1 MSNEVEQIKERLGV
15 AEIVGEYV
23 KLEKSGVNYKACC
36 PFHNEKTP
44 SFTVN
49 TERNFWYCFGCQEGG
64 DVFTFVQKIEGLE
77 FREVLER
84 LAERANVELPKFNS
98 AKYKEERSQK
108 QKVLDI
114 LDLTTKV
121 YQQLLIKGKKSGEL
135 LAYLKGR
142 GLTGEL
148 IRDFRIGYAPD
159 DWRAIVGYLLKK
171 KYQLNDIKKTGLVIA
186 KQNSNANDEGNYYD
200 RFRDRITFPII
211 DVNGRVIGYSARIV
225 PDNGNNSPQVDQH
238 AGKMAKYINSPQS
251 DVYDKSKVLYGLYQA
266 KKAIRSSGYAIIV
279 EGQMDVV
286 LSHRANIKN
295 IVAAS
300 GTALT
305 DAQVK
310 ILKRYTDKVKLN
322 FDMDGAG
329 QKATKKSIQ
338 VCLQNDIQVKIIL
351 LPDEAK
357 DAGELVLADEKAWI
371 KAIGDAVPVM
381 EYYFE
386 TTFEKY
392 DLEDIQDRKI
402 IVKELLNVI
411 KNIADPIE
419 QAYWIKKLAMKS
431 QTDESLL
438 TSELEKVK
446 LSSRKETKVPT
457 ETSVGN
463 ISVGAKNVQ
472 VKSDDKKTRHSK
484 LQCRLL
490 GLMMTFPKELG
501 GEIINFREE
510 DFFSGEMLS
519 VFNLVKNERS
529 LGEYEVRVNECVAK
543 LLYQSNKDSLV
554 EIEIKPLKEWK
565 TVTRELA
572 EINKKKKIKEI
583 ELSLRQAEESDD
595 ESMITKL
602 MEKLKGILS

>member
-1 MSNEVEQIKERLGV
+1 MGNEVEQIKERLGV
-15 AEIVGEYV
+15 AEIIGEYV

-98 AKYKEERSQK
+98 AKHKEERSQK
-108 QKVLDI
+108 QEVLDI

-121 YQQLLIKGKKSGEL
+121 YQQLLIKGNKSKEL
-135 LAYLKGR
+135 LEYLKSR
-142 GLTGEL
+142 GLTAEL
-148 IRDFRIGYAPD
+148 LRDFRIGYAPD
-159 DWRAIVGYLLKK
+159 SWRVVIGFLLKK
-171 KYQLNDIKKTGLVIA
+171 KYEISNIEKAGLIIA
-186 KQNSNANDEGNYYD
+186 KQDSDRQDVNNYYD
-200 RFRDRITFPII
+200 RFRNRITFPVI
-211 DVNGRVIGYSARIV
+211 DVNGRVIGFSARIV
-225 PDNGNNSPQVDQH
+225 PGENVDERT
-238 AGKMAKYINSPQS
+238 AKYINSPQS

-310 ILKRYTDKVKLN
+310 ILKRYTDKVKLS

-338 VCLQNDIQVKIIL
+338 VCLQNDMQVKVIL
-351 LPDEAK
+351 LPNEIK
-357 DAGELVLADEKAWI
+357 DAGELVLANEKDWLKAIEKAI
-371 KAIGDAVPVM
+371 PIM
-381 EYYFE
+381 EYYFK
-386 TTFEKY
+386 TIFEKY
-392 DLEDIQDRKI
+392 NSEEIQDKKI
-402 IVKELLNVI
+402 IVKELLYVI
-411 KNIADPIE
+411 KDIADPIE
-419 QAYWIKKLAMKS
+419 QAYWVKKLAMRA
-431 QTDESLL
+431 QIDELLL

-446 LSSRKETKVPT
+446 LNSRKETKVPT

-463 ISVGAKNVQ
+463 ISVGIEKKQ
-472 VKSDDKKTRHSK
+472 VEDNSRKTRHSK

-490 GLMMTFPKELG
+490 GLMMTFSKELVE
-501 GEIINFREE
+501 EINKFEE
-510 DFFSGEMLS
+510 KEFFSGEMLK
-519 VFNLVKNERS
+519 VFRLVKDSKN
-529 LGEYEVRVNECVAK
+529 LGEYEVRVNECVAR
-543 LLYQSNKDSLV
+543 LLYQNNNNNLV
-554 EIEIKPLKEWK
+554 EVEIKPVKEWQ
-565 TVTRELA
+565 TVMRELA

-583 ELSLRQAEESDD
+583 ELSLRQAEDSDD
-595 ESMITKL
+595 ESMIAKL
-602 MEKLKGILS
+602 MEKLKSILS

>member
-1 MSNEVEQIKERLGV
+1 MSNEVEQIKERLSV

-77 FREVLER
+77 FRDVLER

-98 AKYKEERSQK
+98 AKYKKERSQK

-121 YQQLLIKGKKSGEL
+121 YQQLLIKGEKSKEL
-135 LAYLKGR
+135 LGYLKNR
-142 GLTGEL
+142 GLTGSL
-148 IRDFRIGYAPD
+148 IKDFRIGYAPD
-159 DWRAIVGYLLKK
+159 NWRAIINYLFKK
-171 KYQLNDIKKTGLVIA
+171 KYQLNDIKETGLIIA
-186 KQNSNANDEGNYYD
+186 RQGSDTSNVQNYYD
-200 RFRDRITFPII
+200 RFRNRITFPVI
-211 DVNGRVIGYSARIV
+211 DINGRVIGFSARIV
-225 PDNGNNSPQVDQH
+225 PGENVDER
-238 AGKMAKYINSPQS
+238 AAKYINSPQS

-266 KKAIRSSGYAIIV
+266 KKAIRSSGYVIIV

-305 DAQVK
+305 STQVK

-338 VCLQNDIQVKIIL
+338 ICLQNDIQVKIIL
-351 LPDEAK
+351 LPDKAK
-357 DAGELVLADEKAWI
+357 DAGELVLENEKAWI
-371 KAIGDAVPVM
+371 KAIEDAIPVM
-381 EYYFE
+381 DYYFK
-386 TTFEKY
+386 TIFEKY
-392 DLEDIQDRKI
+392 DSEDIQDRKI
-402 IVKELLNVI
+402 IVKELLNII
-411 KNIADPIE
+411 KDIADPIE
-419 QAYWIKKLAMKS
+419 QIYWVKKLAMKS
-431 QTDESLL
+431 QVDELLL

-446 LSSRKETKVPT
+446 LSSRKESKMPT
-457 ETSVGN
+457 EKLVGN
-463 ISVGAKNVQ
+463 VSVHVEKTKLNTG
-472 VKSDDKKTRHSK
+472 KKRTRHSN

-490 GLMMTFPKELG
+490 GLMTIFAKELK
-501 GEIINFREE
+501 GEVSRFQED
-510 DFFSGEMLS
+510 DFFSGEMLE
-519 VFNLVKNERS
+519 VFNLVKNKKN
-529 LGEYEVRVNECVAK
+529 LGEYETRINECVAK
-543 LLYQSNKDSLV
+543 LLYQNSKDSLV
-554 EIEIKPLKEWK
+554 EMKIKPIEEWQA
-565 TVTRELA
+565 VTRELA
-572 EINKKKKIKEI
+572 ELNKKNKIREI
-583 ELSLRQAEESDD
+583 ELALRQAEENGD
-595 ESMITKL
+595 EDLIIKL
-602 MEKLKGILS
+602 MQKLEKILA

>member
-1 MSNEVEQIKERLGV
+1 MGNEVEQVKERLGV
-15 AEIVGEYV
+15 AEIIGEYV

-64 DVFTFVQKIEGLE
+64 DVFTFIQKIEGLE

-114 LDLTTKV
+114 LELTTKI
-121 YQQLLIKGKKSGEL
+121 YQQLLIKGKKSEGL
-135 LAYLKGR
+135 LAYLKER

-148 IRDFRIGYAPD
+148 IKNFRIGYAPD
-159 DWRAIVGYLLKK
+159 DWRAIIGYLLKK
-171 KYQLNDIKKTGLVIA
+171 NYQLNDIKKTGLVIA
-186 KQNSNANDEGNYYD
+186 KQNSNTNDENNYYD

-225 PDNGNNSPQVDQH
+225 PDNGNNSPQIDQH
-238 AGKMAKYINSPQS
+238 AGKSAKYINSPQS
-251 DVYDKSKVLYGLYQA
+251 DIYDKSNVLYGLYQA
-266 KKAIRSSGYAIIV
+266 KKAIRSSGYVIIV

-286 LSHRANIKN
+286 LSHRAGIKN
-295 IVAAS
+295 VVAAS

-305 DAQVK
+305 DRQVK

-357 DAGELVLADEKAWI
+357 DAGELVLADEKSWI
-371 KAIGDAVPVM
+371 KAIEDAVPVM
-381 EYYFE
+381 EYYFK

-392 DLEDIQDRKI
+392 NADDIQDRKL
-402 IVKELLNVI
+402 IVRELLNII
-411 KNIADPIE
+411 KDIADPIE
-419 QAYWIKKLAMKS
+419 QAYWIKKLAMRS
-431 QTDESLL
+431 QTDEQLL

-446 LSSRKETKVPT
+446 LNSRNETKVPT
-457 ETSVGN
+457 EQSVGN
-463 ISVGAKNVQ
+463 ISVGAKKIQPKNNG
-472 VKSDDKKTRHSK
+472 KRTRHSK

-490 GLMMTFPKELG
+490 GLMMTFQKELDK
-501 GEIINFREE
+501 EVIRFEE
-510 DFFSGEMLS
+510 KSFFSGEMLK
-519 VFNLVKNERS
+519 VFNLVKNKEN
-529 LGEYEVRVNECVAK
+529 LGEYEARVNECVAK
-543 LLYQSNKDSLV
+543 LLYQEDEDKLTEAD
-554 EIEIKPLKEWK
+554 IKPVKEWK
-565 TVTRELA
+565 IVTNELA
-572 EINKKKKIKEI
+572 EMNKKKKIKEI

-595 ESMITKL
+595 EGMINKL
-602 MEKLKGILS
+602 MEKLKNVLS